1 MCVIKVATAVPG
13 LAREPAAF
21 GVFSIVIVES
31 ALNSDIIP
39 AFKLSN
45 ELYCLLLSMLLKIV
59 GEREEDSS
67 MAREISKFTIISA
80 LLLIGETNRT
90 TDSPTGDSFEP
101 VRSL

>member
-31 ALNSDIIP
+31 ALNSDIVP

-45 ELYCLLLSMLLKIV
+45 EL
-59 GEREEDSS
+59 
-67 MAREISKFTIISA
+67 
-80 LLLIGETNRT
+80 
-90 TDSPTGDSFEP
+90 
-101 VRSL
+101 